1 MVNNPL
7 LLGSCRKMTEYK
19 RDPLRSQARRDI
31 LKAIGDNEIINKLEI
46 VELTDL
52 SPLTI
57 NSILRE
63 FRNYKIVTCH
73 AGGLYALSGEGREV
87 YIQMLN
93 DKRYQKKEYERRV
106 KKTWTKKN
114 EVRNIRYIVI
124 EEDDDSKESSE
135 E

>member
-1 MVNNPL
+1 M
-7 LLGSCRKMTEYK
+7 GSCRKMTEYK
-19 RDPLRSQARRDI
+19 RDPLRSQARRDV

-46 VELTDL
+46 VRLTDL

-93 DKRYQKKEYERRV
+93 DKKYQKKEYERRI
-106 KKTWTKKN
+106 KKSWKTEN
-114 EVRNIRYIVI
+114 EVRNIRTIVI
-124 EEDDDSKESSE
+124 DDDKEVDESLE
-135 E
+135 D

>member
-1 MVNNPL
+1 M
-7 LLGSCRKMTEYK
+7 GSCQKMTDYK

-46 VELTDL
+46 VKLTDL

-73 AGGLYALSGEGREV
+73 AGGLYALSGEGTEV

-93 DKRYQKKEYERRV
+93 DKRYQKREYERRM
-106 KKTWTKKN
+106 KKTWSKEN
-114 EVRNIRYIVI
+114 EVRNIRSFVI
-124 EEDDDSKESSE
+124 EEKDDNAEESSE

>member
-1 MVNNPL
+1 M
-7 LLGSCRKMTEYK
+7 GSCRKMTDYK
-19 RDPLRSQARRDI
+19 RDPLRSQARRDV
-31 LKAIGDNEIINKLEI
+31 LKAIGDSDIINKLEI
-46 VELTDL
+46 VKLTDL

-87 YIQMLN
+87 YIQMIN
-93 DKRYQKKEYERRV
+93 DKRFRKNEYERRM
-106 KKTWTKKN
+106 KKTWSKDN
-114 EVRNIRYIVI
+114 EVRNIQTLVI
-124 EEDDDSKESSE
+124 EEDEDSNESSE

>member
-1 MVNNPL
+1 M
-7 LLGSCRKMTEYK
+7 GSCQKMTEYK

-124 EEDDDSKESSE
+124 EEDDDSRESSE

>member
-1 MVNNPL
+1 M
-7 LLGSCRKMTEYK
+7 GSCRKMTDYK

-31 LKAIGDNEIINKLEI
+31 LKAIGDSDIINKLEI
-46 VELTDL
+46 VKLTDL

-87 YIQMLN
+87 YIQMIN
-93 DKRYQKKEYERRV
+93 DKRFRKNEYERRM
-106 KKTWTKKN
+106 KKTWSKDN
-114 EVRNIRYIVI
+114 EVRNIQTLVI
-124 EEDDDSKESSE
+124 EEDEDSNESSE

>member
-1 MVNNPL
+1 
-7 LLGSCRKMTEYK
+7 MTDYK
-19 RDPLRSQARRDI
+19 RDPLRSQARRDV
-31 LKAIGDNEIINKLEI
+31 LKAIGDSDIINKLEI
-46 VELTDL
+46 VKLTDL

-87 YIQMLN
+87 YIQMIN
-93 DKRYQKKEYERRV
+93 DKRFRKNEYERRM
-106 KKTWTKKN
+106 KKTWSKDN
-114 EVRNIRYIVI
+114 EVRNIQTLVI
-124 EEDDDSKESSE
+124 EEDEDSNESSE